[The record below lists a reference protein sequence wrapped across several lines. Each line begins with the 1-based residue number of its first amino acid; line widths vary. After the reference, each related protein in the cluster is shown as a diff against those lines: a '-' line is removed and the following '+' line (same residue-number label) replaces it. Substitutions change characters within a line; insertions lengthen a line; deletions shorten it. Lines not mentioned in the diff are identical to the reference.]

1 MPNTLAGLLRLVTGW
16 GEAMAGAIFEWAT
29 PWFVHEARRW
39 TPDDAR
45 AIVSHLSPALGIG
58 GKVLDVGGGTGML
71 AALLASV
78 ASCDV
83 TVLDSSAAMLRHA
96 AGAPGVSAV
105 LGDASAMPFEDDVF
119 DAVIA
124 VDALHHMSRQSD
136 VVAQMARVLR
146 PGGAAFVAEPDPRAR
161 AVRFSRTLERMLGE
175 PGGMLPPDEIVALFR
190 DVGIV
195 GKVERQDDAGYVFN
209 GRLGG
214 SPADR

>member
-1 MPNTLAGLLRLVTGW
+1 
-16 GEAMAGAIFEWAT
+16 MAGAIFEWAT

-45 AIVSHLSPALGIG
+45 AIASRLSPALDVG

-71 AALLASV
+71 AGLLANV

-96 AGAPGVSAV
+96 AGMPGVAAV
-105 LGDASAMPFEDDVF
+105 RGDASAMPFEDAAF

-124 VDALHHMSRQSD
+124 VDAFHHMRRQSD
-136 VVAQMARVLR
+136 VAAQMARVLR
-146 PGGAAFVAEPDPRAR
+146 PGGAVFVAEPDPRAR
-161 AVRFSRTLERMLGE
+161 AVCFSRALERMLGE
-175 PGGMLPPDEIVALFR
+175 PGGMRTPDEVVALFR

-195 GKVERQDDAGYVFN
+195 GEVERQSEVGYVFL
-209 GRLGG
+209 GRLRE
-214 SPADR
+214 SSADR

>member
-1 MPNTLAGLLRLVTGW
+1 MRQTLAVQQRRFEGW
-16 GEAMAGAIFEWAT
+16 VEAMAGAIFEWAT

-39 TPDDAR
+39 APDDAH
-45 AIVSHLSPALGIG
+45 AIASRLASEVGAG

-71 AALLASV
+71 ASLLVSV
-78 ASCDV
+78 ASWDV
-83 TVLDSSAAMLRHA
+83 TVLDSSVAMLRHA

-105 LGDASAMPFEDDVF
+105 HGDASAMPFEDAAF

-146 PGGAAFVAEPDPRAR
+146 PDGAVFIVEPDPRAR
-161 AVRFSRTLERMLGE
+161 AVRLSRALERMLGE
-175 PGGMLPPDEIVALFR
+175 PGGMLTPDEVVALFR
-190 DVGIV
+190 RVGIV
-195 GKVERQDDAGYVFN
+195 GEVERQSDVGYAFV
-209 GRLGG
+209 GRLSE